1 MRLRRRWWAVLAA
14 VAGVGAWIHP
24 GIDLDTGA
32 RSAAQPGISTDSSV
46 VMPTD
51 NVEGP
56 YPVTK
61 VVDGDTIW
69 VDRLGVRTKVRLTGL
84 DTPEVRDPRK
94 PVQCFGVEASEHAK
108 QLLAGQ
114 QVYLERDPGQ
124 DSIDKYGRELAYV
137 WTTSG
142 ALINLVMIAEGFG
155 HEYTYDLP
163 YKYQPQ
169 FRAAQAE
176 ARAGGRGLWSAS
188 TCAGDTRAVRDGGMR

>member
-14 VAGVGAWIHP
+14 AAGAGAWIHP
-24 GIDLDTGA
+24 GVDLGAGA
-32 RSAAQPGISTDSSV
+32 RSAAQPAIGSDSSV
-46 VMPTD
+46 VMPA
-51 NVEGP
+51 NSVEGP

-69 VDRLGVRTKVRLTGL
+69 VDRQGARAKLRLIGL

-94 PVQCFGVEASEHAK
+94 PVQCFGIEASEHAK
-108 QLLAGQ
+108 QLLTGQ
-114 QVYLERDPGQ
+114 QVYLEHDPGQ

-142 ALINLVMIAEGFG
+142 ALINLDMIAEGFG

-163 YKYQPQ
+163 YKYQER

-176 ARAGGRGLWSAS
+176 ARASGRGLWSAS
-188 TCAGDTRAVRDGGMR
+188 TCAGDT

>member
-1 MRLRRRWWAVLAA
+1 
-14 VAGVGAWIHP
+14 
-24 GIDLDTGA
+24 
-32 RSAAQPGISTDSSV
+32 
-46 VMPTD
+46 MPTD

-69 VDRLGVRTKVRLTGL
+69 VDRHGVRAKVRLTGL